1 MAFTPMDQEKEREL
15 VLRARGQMDAFAEL
29 YEYYVDGIYG
39 YILRRVGNE
48 RDAEDLTARTFE
60 KALRAIGD
68 FKWKGASFYSWLI
81 RIAAN
86 VVVDHYRREGR
97 AKMVDLEEVLPQ
109 LVGDD
114 DPTIGL
120 LREEECQLL
129 LAALQRLPRKYRV
142 VIELKFIDE
151 LETQVIAEVLE
162 CSRGN
167 LAVRL
172 HRALKALRREVEQ
185 LEKGELK

>member
-1 MAFTPMDQEKEREL
+1 MALMPMDPEKEKEL
-15 VLRARGQMDAFAEL
+15 VLRAGGQMDAFAEL

-60 KALRAIGD
+60 KALRAVGD
-68 FKWKGASFYSWLI
+68 FKWKGASFCSWLV

-86 VVVDHYRREGR
+86 AVVDHYRREGR
-97 AKMVDLEEVLPQ
+97 AKMVDLDEVLPQ
-109 LVGDD
+109 LVGED
-114 DPTIGL
+114 DPTTGL
-120 LREEECQLL
+120 LREEESRLL
-129 LAALQRLPRKYRV
+129 LEAMQRLPRKYRT

-151 LETQVIAEVLE
+151 LETQTIAEVLD

-172 HRALKALRREVEQ
+172 HRALKALRREIEQ
-185 LEKGELK
+185 LEKGELR

>member
-1 MAFTPMDQEKEREL
+1 MALMPMDQDREKEL
-15 VLRARGQMDAFAEL
+15 VLRAGGQMDAFAEL

-48 RDAEDLTARTFE
+48 KDAEDITARTFE
-60 KALRAIGD
+60 KALGAIGD
-68 FKWKGASFYSWLI
+68 FKWKGASFCSWLV

-86 VVVDHYRREGR
+86 SVVDHYRREGR
-97 AKMVDLEEVLPQ
+97 ARMVDLDEVLPQ

-114 DPTIGL
+114 DPTTGL
-120 LREEECQLL
+120 LREEESRLL
-129 LAALQRLPRKYRV
+129 MTAIERLPGKYRD

-151 LETQVIAEVLE
+151 LDTQVIADVLK

-172 HRALKALRREVEQ
+172 HRALKALRREVER
-185 LEKGELK
+185 LEKGELS

>member
-1 MAFTPMDQEKEREL
+1 MALVPMDPDKEKEL
-15 VLRARGQMDAFAEL
+15 VLRAAGQMDAFAEL

-39 YILRRVGNE
+39 YIFRRVGNE

-60 KALRAIGD
+60 KALGAVGD
-68 FKWKGASFYSWLI
+68 FKWKGASFCSWLV

-86 VVVDHYRREGR
+86 SVVDHYRREGR

-109 LVGDD
+109 LVGED

-120 LREEECQLL
+120 LREEESQLL
-129 LAALQRLPRKYRV
+129 LRAMKRLPRKYRS

-151 LETQVIAEVLE
+151 MDTKMIAEVLD

-172 HRALKALRREVEQ
+172 HRALKALRREIEK
-185 LEKGELK
+185 LEKGELT